1 MEKGINNT
9 GAVKNEWIGRI
20 ESYVKVNNARTLKS
34 LNGEYVPGKGKY
46 WELLTD
52 KNEEDREDFKLADG
66 WVLSI
71 VNVRNLTINGNPD
84 IERGLRVY
92 IHDASGNKL
101 EETLY
106 LADDDDGVIGRSDVC
121 YELRSYDEVVDA
133 AINNAELFVRDWLDY
148 FKIDVGGIDYNRL
161 KSHIKYVLKS
171 GKYSYDA
178 VYSHSVEWLMWQIKV
193 LREAEARVRELY
205 DDDGFVIVDNL

>member
-1 MEKGINNT
+1 MVNSENIEKI
-9 GAVKNEWIGRI
+9 ERI

-34 LNGEYVPGKGKY
+34 LNGEYIPGKGS

-52 KNEEDREDFKLADG
+52 KTEEDREDFKLADN
-66 WVLSI
+66 WLLSI

-84 IERGLRVY
+84 IKKGLRVY

-106 LADDDDGVIGRSDVC
+106 LADDEGVIGRSDVC

-133 AINNAELFVRDWLDY
+133 AINKAEIYVRDWLDY
-148 FKIDVGGIDYNRL
+148 FNIDVSGIDYNRL

-205 DDDGFVIVDNL
+205 DEDGFVIVDNL